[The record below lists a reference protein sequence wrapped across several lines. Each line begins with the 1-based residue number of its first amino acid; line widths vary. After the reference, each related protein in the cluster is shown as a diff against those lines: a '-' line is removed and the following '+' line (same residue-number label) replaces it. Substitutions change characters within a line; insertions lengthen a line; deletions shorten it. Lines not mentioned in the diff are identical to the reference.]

1 MHRNGTRPGLYCA
14 DDCTRGPMI
23 VRWFVGSALA
33 LLPAAAVADPST
45 PMSCPQALE
54 QITTLR
60 TMAPVY
66 KLVGAD
72 QRHYIEDADRPAEL
86 AHLQRLAGAVC
97 STDPKAKKLQHE
109 EAARL
114 HLALSPECAIA
125 RDQLAAMQS
134 RSSRESARSI
144 EQQRRLVATNC
155 PLVDAKD
162 RWLLQW
168 DGRRALLPAS
178 E

>member
-1 MHRNGTRPGLYCA
+1 MHRSGTRPGLYCA
-14 DDCTRGPMI
+14 DECTRDPMM
-23 VRWFVGSALA
+23 VRWLVVSALA
-33 LLPAAAVADPST
+33 LVPAAAVAEPPT
-45 PMSCPQALE
+45 PMGCPQVLE

-72 QRHYIEDADRPAEL
+72 QRHYIDDSDRPAEL

-97 STDPKAKKLQHE
+97 SHDPKAKKLQLE

-114 HLALSPECAIA
+114 HLALSPECAVA

-134 RSSRESARSI
+134 RNSRESARSI

-155 PLVDAKD
+155 PVVDAKD
-162 RWLLQW
+162 HWLLQW
-168 DGRRALLPAS
+168 DGRSALLPPS